1 MKIFILLFLLFI
13 TFKKIES
20 KSQKEVLILIS
31 FDGFRWD
38 YLDNNTLPNLNK
50 YFIKQGSKITKGLI
64 NAFSTVT
71 FPNHWTLSTGLT
83 PESRG
88 KYIYNIFIY
97 LIIVFIKF
105 NI

>member
-1 MKIFILLFLLFI
+1 MKIFILLLLLFI

-20 KSQKEVLILIS
+20 KTQKEVLILIS

-38 YLDNNTLPNLNK
+38 YLENNTLPNFSK

-83 PESRG
+83 PESHG
-88 KYIYNIFIY
+88 KYIYINFIYQIIFI
-97 LIIVFIKF
+97 
-105 NI
+105 